1 MVGYKGFDKDLK
13 CQDKQYAIG
22 ETFEEPSASLCK
34 KGMHFCETPHDCFGY
49 YKPAESRYCKVYADD
64 VSDETGN
71 DSKRVCKKLKI
82 GEEITVSDIVK
93 TSVSIFFQN
102 FHFAE
107 KISESCTN
115 TAGNCGAA
123 NAGYCGAANAGDYG
137 AANAGYCGA
146 ANAGYYGAANAGYY
160 GAANAGDHGAAN
172 AGYYGAA
179 NAGYYGAAN
188 AGDHGAANAG
198 YCGAANAGNYG
209 AANAGDYGAANAGDC
224 GAANAGYCGAA
235 NAGDY
240 GAANA
245 GYYGAAIV
253 RKEGKASVGIGG
265 VAVALGKDA
274 MASGKI
280 GAVLVLVERDDAYN
294 VIHHRSILVDGVKYA
309 TDTYYMLKNNRVRK
323 VGVKSQDGDKPAKQ

>member
-123 NAGYCGAANAGDYG
+123 NAGYYGAANAGDCGAANAGDYG
-137 AANAGYCGA
+137 AANAG
-146 ANAGYYGAANAGYY
+146 N
-160 GAANAGDHGAAN
+160 
-172 AGYYGAA
+172 
-179 NAGYYGAAN
+179 
-188 AGDHGAANAG
+188 
-198 YCGAANAGNYG
+198 
-209 AANAGDYGAANAGDC
+209 
-224 GAANAGYCGAA
+224 
-235 NAGDY
+235 
-240 GAANA
+240 
-245 GYYGAAIV
+245 YGAAIV
-253 RKEGKASVGIGG
+253 RKEGKASVGTGG

-309 TDTYYMLKNNRVRK
+309 ADTYYMLKNNRVRK

>member
-137 AANAGYCGA
+137 AANAG
-146 ANAGYYGAANAGYY
+146 
-160 GAANAGDHGAAN
+160 
-172 AGYYGAA
+172 
-179 NAGYYGAAN
+179 
-188 AGDHGAANAG
+188 
-198 YCGAANAGNYG
+198 NYG

-245 GYYGAAIV
+245 GNYGAAIV
-253 RKEGKASVGIGG
+253 RKEGKASVGTGG

-309 TDTYYMLKNNRVRK
+309 ADTYYMLKNNRVRK

>member
-49 YKPAESRYCKVYADD
+49 YNPAESRYCKVYADD
-64 VSDETGN
+64 VSDEIGN

-115 TAGNCGAA
+115 TAGD
-123 NAGYCGAANAGDYG
+123 YGAANAGDYG

-146 ANAGYYGAANAGYY
+146 ANT
-160 GAANAGDHGAAN
+160 
-172 AGYYGAA
+172 
-179 NAGYYGAAN
+179 
-188 AGDHGAANAG
+188 G

-209 AANAGDYGAANAGDC
+209 AANAGDYGAANAG
-224 GAANAGYCGAA
+224 N
-235 NAGDY
+235 Y

-245 GYYGAAIV
+245 GNCGAAIV
-253 RKEGKASVGIGG
+253 RKEGKASVGTGG

-294 VIHHRSILVDGVKYA
+294 VIHHRSILVDGAKYA
-309 TDTYYMLKNNRVRK
+309 ADTYYMLKNNRVRK

>member
-1 MVGYKGFDKDLK
+1 MIGYKGFDKDLK

-93 TSVSIFFQN
+93 TSVSVFFQN
-102 FHFAE
+102 FHFTK

-115 TAGNCGAA
+115 TSGNCGAA
-123 NAGYCGAANAGDYG
+123 NAGN
-137 AANAGYCGA
+137 
-146 ANAGYYGAANAGYY
+146 
-160 GAANAGDHGAAN
+160 
-172 AGYYGAA
+172 
-179 NAGYYGAAN
+179 
-188 AGDHGAANAG
+188 
-198 YCGAANAGNYG
+198 
-209 AANAGDYGAANAGDC
+209 
-224 GAANAGYCGAA
+224 
-235 NAGDY
+235 
-240 GAANA
+240 
-245 GYYGAAIV
+245 YGAAIV
-253 RKEGKASVGIGG
+253 RKEGKASVGTGG

-294 VIHHRSILVDGVKYA
+294 VIHHRSILVDGAKYA
-309 TDTYYMLKNNRVRK
+309 ADTYYMLKNNRVRK

>member
-64 VSDETGN
+64 VSDETSN

-123 NAGYCGAANAGDYG
+123 NAGN
-137 AANAGYCGA
+137 
-146 ANAGYYGAANAGYY
+146 
-160 GAANAGDHGAAN
+160 
-172 AGYYGAA
+172 
-179 NAGYYGAAN
+179 
-188 AGDHGAANAG
+188 
-198 YCGAANAGNYG
+198 
-209 AANAGDYGAANAGDC
+209 
-224 GAANAGYCGAA
+224 
-235 NAGDY
+235 Y

-253 RKEGKASVGIGG
+253 LKEGKASVGTGG

-294 VIHHRSILVDGVKYA
+294 VIHHRSILVDGAKYA
-309 TDTYYMLKNNRVRK
+309 ADTYYMLKNNRVRK

>member
-1 MVGYKGFDKDLK
+1 MIGYKGFDKDLK

-49 YKPAESRYCKVYADD
+49 YNPAESRYCKVYADD
-64 VSDETGN
+64 VSDETGS

-102 FHFAE
+102 FHFTE

-115 TAGNCGAA
+115 TAG
-123 NAGYCGAANAGDYG
+123 DYG
-137 AANAGYCGA
+137 AANAGNCGA
-146 ANAGYYGAANAGYY
+146 AK
-160 GAANAGDHGAAN
+160 AGD
-172 AGYYGAA
+172 
-179 NAGYYGAAN
+179 
-188 AGDHGAANAG
+188 
-198 YCGAANAGNYG
+198 
-209 AANAGDYGAANAGDC
+209 
-224 GAANAGYCGAA
+224 
-235 NAGDY
+235 
-240 GAANA
+240 
-245 GYYGAAIV
+245 YGAAIV
-253 RKEGKASVGIGG
+253 RKEGKASVGTGG

-309 TDTYYMLKNNRVRK
+309 ADTYYMLKNNRVRK

>member
-34 KGMHFCETPHDCFGY
+34 KGMHFCENPHDCFGY
-49 YKPAESRYCKVYADD
+49 YNPAESRYCKVYADD

-93 TSVSIFFQN
+93 TSVSVFFQN
-102 FHFAE
+102 FHFTK

-115 TAGNCGAA
+115 TS
-123 NAGYCGAANAGDYG
+123 GD
-137 AANAGYCGA
+137 C
-146 ANAGYYGAANAGYY
+146 

-172 AGYYGAA
+172 AG
-179 NAGYYGAAN
+179 
-188 AGDHGAANAG
+188 DH
-198 YCGAANAGNYG
+198 
-209 AANAGDYGAANAGDC
+209 
-224 GAANAGYCGAA
+224 GAA

-253 RKEGKASVGIGG
+253 RKEGKASVGTGG

-309 TDTYYMLKNNRVRK
+309 ADTYYMLKNNRVRE

>member
-34 KGMHFCETPHDCFGY
+34 KRMHFCETPHDCFGY

-71 DSKRVCKKLKI
+71 DRKRVCKKLKI

-102 FHFAE
+102 FHFTE

-115 TAGNCGAA
+115 TAGDCGAA
-123 NAGYCGAANAGDYG
+123 NAGYCGAANAGNYG
-137 AANAGYCGA
+137 AANTGYCGA
-146 ANAGYYGAANAGYY
+146 ANAGNY
-160 GAANAGDHGAAN
+160 
-172 AGYYGAA
+172 
-179 NAGYYGAAN
+179 
-188 AGDHGAANAG
+188 
-198 YCGAANAGNYG
+198 GAANAGNYG
-209 AANAGDYGAANAGDC
+209 AANAGDYGAANAGNY
-224 GAANAGYCGAA
+224 GAANAGNCGAA

-245 GYYGAAIV
+245 GNYGAANAGNCGAAIV
-253 RKEGKASVGIGG
+253 GKKGKASVGTGG

-309 TDTYYMLKNNRVRK
+309 ADTYYMLKNNCVK
-323 VGVKSQDGDKPAKQ
+323 KAGVKSQDGDKPAKQ

>member
-137 AANAGYCGA
+137 AANAG
-146 ANAGYYGAANAGYY
+146 N
-160 GAANAGDHGAAN
+160 
-172 AGYYGAA
+172 
-179 NAGYYGAAN
+179 
-188 AGDHGAANAG
+188 
-198 YCGAANAGNYG
+198 
-209 AANAGDYGAANAGDC
+209 
-224 GAANAGYCGAA
+224 
-235 NAGDY
+235 
-240 GAANA
+240 
-245 GYYGAAIV
+245 YGAAIV
-253 RKEGKASVGIGG
+253 RKEGKASVGTGG

-309 TDTYYMLKNNRVRK
+309 ADTYYMLKNNRVRK

>member
-1 MVGYKGFDKDLK
+1 MIGYKGFDKDLK

-34 KGMHFCETPHDCFGY
+34 KGMHFCETPHDCFDY
-49 YKPAESRYCKVYADD
+49 YNPAESRYCKVYADD

-102 FHFAE
+102 FHFTE

-115 TAGNCGAA
+115 TSGYRGVANVGYRGSANAGDCGVVNAGDYGAASAGDYGAA
-123 NAGYCGAANAGDYG
+123 NAGKHGAANAGDYG
-137 AANAGYCGA
+137 AANTGD
-146 ANAGYYGAANAGYY
+146 Y
-160 GAANAGDHGAAN
+160 GAANAGD
-172 AGYYGAA
+172 
-179 NAGYYGAAN
+179 
-188 AGDHGAANAG
+188 
-198 YCGAANAGNYG
+198 YG

-224 GAANAGYCGAA
+224 GAA
-235 NAGDY
+235 
-240 GAANA
+240 
-245 GYYGAAIV
+245 IV
-253 RKEGKASVGIGG
+253 REKGKASVGTGG

-294 VIHHRSILVDGVKYA
+294 VLHHQSILVDGVKYA
-309 TDTYYMLKNNRVRK
+309 ADTYYMLKNNRVRK